1 MRAACGTLVVL
12 LLGAAGCRDDPPPP
26 TFWTES
32 QAESIKLVRGTSLE
46 KVSCSGMGAEQNA
59 RHRRFSCV
67 ARAVPASMPELKV
80 RVRYVLN
87 PRGPYC
93 GKRSAYLA
101 TRVRFD
107 SFGVP

>member
-1 MRAACGTLVVL
+1 MRAACGALMVL
-12 LLGAAGCRDDPPPP
+12 LAAAGCRDDPPPP

-32 QAESIKLVRGTSLE
+32 QAESIKLVRGTVLQE
-46 KVSCSGMGAEQNA
+46 VSCSGMGEEQNA
-59 RHRRFSCV
+59 GHRRFTCV
-67 ARAVPASMPELKV
+67 GRAVPASVPELKV

-87 PRGPYC
+87 PRGPYR
-93 GKRSAYLA
+93 GGRSAYLA

>member
-1 MRAACGTLVVL
+1 MRAACGTLMVF

-26 TFWTES
+26 TFWTEA
-32 QAESIKLVRGTSLE
+32 QAESIKLVRGTTLQQ
-46 KVSCSGMGAEQNA
+46 VSCSGMGAEQDE
-59 RHRRFSCV
+59 RYERFSCV
-67 ARAVPASMPELKV
+67 GRAVPESVPELKV

-87 PRGPYC
+87 PRGSYR
-93 GKRSAYLA
+93 GTRSAYLA